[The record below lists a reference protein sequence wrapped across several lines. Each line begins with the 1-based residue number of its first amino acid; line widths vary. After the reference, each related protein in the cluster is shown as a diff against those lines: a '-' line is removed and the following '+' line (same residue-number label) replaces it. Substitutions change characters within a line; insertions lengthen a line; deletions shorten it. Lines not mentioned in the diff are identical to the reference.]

1 MGSYLPHTQAEVKAM
16 LEAIGVKS
24 IDDLFAEIPA
34 GLRLNRPLDLP
45 AGMSESEVIGE
56 MTELAGMSYGTNEM
70 LCFLGAGIY
79 DHYIP
84 ATINHLLLRGDFFT
98 AYTPYQ
104 AEISQGT
111 LQAIYEYQSL
121 ICGLTGMD
129 VSNASMYEAGTALVE
144 ALNMAKAQTG
154 RTRVVIPET
163 VHPEYRRVAKTINTQ
178 MGIEIV
184 TVPFEDG
191 IADMA
196 KLTEAV
202 NDSTAAVVA
211 GYPNFFGSIEDL
223 QALANIA
230 HNAGAL
236 LIVTADPLS
245 LGLLTAPGDLG
256 ADIVCGEGQSLGI
269 PMSFGG
275 PSLGFMACRE
285 ALLRKIPGRI
295 TGATVDKAN
304 RRGFVLTLQAREQ
317 HIRREKAGS
326 NICSNQAL
334 MALNATIYMSL
345 LGRDG
350 IREVANQGFQ
360 KAHHLKKEL
369 AARVPAVS
377 FPFAAPFL
385 NEFVVR
391 VPNAKKV
398 VAKMAKNGVLGGV
411 LLDRWFPALKD
422 HLLVAVTEKRT
433 AEDIDYYCEL
443 LGGMTS

>member
-1 MGSYLPHTQAEVKAM
+1 MSSYLPHTQAEVKAM

-24 IDDLFAEIPA
+24 IDDLFSEIPA

-45 AGMSESEVIGE
+45 DGLSEAEVVDE
-56 MTELAGMSYGTNEM
+56 MNDLAQMNYGANEL

-84 ATINHLLLRGDFFT
+84 SAINHLLLRGDFFT

-121 ICGLTGMD
+121 LCGLTGMD

-163 VHPEYRRVAKTINTQ
+163 VHPEYRRVVKTINAQ

-191 IADMA
+191 VTDMA
-196 KLTEAV
+196 KLAEV
-202 NDSTAAVVA
+202 VDDSTAAVVA
-211 GYPNFFGSIEDL
+211 GYPNFFGSVEDL
-223 QALANIA
+223 EALANVA
-230 HNAGAL
+230 HNVGAL
-236 LIVTADPLS
+236 LVVTADPLS

-275 PSLGFMACRE
+275 PSLGFMACKE
-285 ALLRKIPGRI
+285 ALLRKVPGRI
-295 TGATVDKAN
+295 TGATVDKTG

-350 IREVANQGFQ
+350 IRDVANQSFQ

-377 FPFAAPFL
+377 FPFAAPFM
-385 NEFVVR
+385 NEFVIK
-391 VPNAKKV
+391 VPNAKRLLL
-398 VAKMAKNGVLGGV
+398 KMAKQGVLGGV
-411 LLDRWFPALKD
+411 ALERWFPSLKD

-433 AEDIDYYCEL
+433 AEDLDYYCEL
-443 LGGMTS
+443 LGGLTS

>member
-1 MGSYLPHTQAEVKAM
+1 MSSYLPHTQAEVKAM

-34 GLRLNRPLDLP
+34 ELRLNRPLDLP
-45 AGMSESEVIGE
+45 DGLSESEVVDE
-56 MTELAGMSYGTNEM
+56 MNDLAQLNYGANEL

-84 ATINHLLLRGDFFT
+84 SAINHLLLRGDFFT

-191 IADMA
+191 VTDMA
-196 KLTEAV
+196 KLAEVV

-211 GYPNFFGSIEDL
+211 GYPNFFGSVEDL
-223 QALANIA
+223 EALANVA
-230 HNAGAL
+230 HNVGAL
-236 LIVTADPLS
+236 LVVTADPVS

-275 PSLGFMACRE
+275 PSLGFMACKE
-285 ALLRKIPGRI
+285 ALLRKVPGRI
-295 TGATVDKAN
+295 TGATVDKTG

-350 IREVANQGFQ
+350 IRDVANQSFQ

-377 FPFAAPFL
+377 FPFAAPFM
-385 NEFVVR
+385 NEFVIK
-391 VPNAKKV
+391 VPNAKKLLL
-398 VAKMAKNGVLGGV
+398 KMAKQGVLGGV
-411 LLDRWFPALKD
+411 ALERWFPTLKD

-443 LGGMTS
+443 LGGLTS

>member
-34 GLRLNRPLDLP
+34 ELRLNRALDLP
-45 AGMSESEVIGE
+45 PGLSESETIDE
-56 MTELAGMSYGTNEM
+56 MYELAGANYGTTEM
-70 LCFLGAGIY
+70 LSFLGAGIY

-84 ATINHLLLRGDFFT
+84 SAINHLLLRGDFFT

-144 ALNMAKAQTG
+144 AINMAKAQTG
-154 RTRVVIPET
+154 RSRVILPET

-178 MGIEIV
+178 MGIELV
-184 TVPFEDG
+184 AAPCEDG
-191 IADMA
+191 VTDLA
-196 KLTEAV
+196 KLSELV

-211 GYPNFFGSIEDL
+211 GYPNFFGSVEDL
-223 QALANIA
+223 EALANMA
-230 HNAGAL
+230 HNVGAL
-236 LIVTADPLS
+236 LIVTADPIA
-245 LGLLTAPGDLG
+245 LGMLTAPGDLG

-275 PSLGFMACRE
+275 PSLGFMACKE
-285 ALLRKIPGRI
+285 ALLRKVPGRI
-295 TGATVDKAN
+295 TGATCDKN
-304 RRGFVLTLQAREQ
+304 GRRGFVLTLQAREQ

-345 LGRDG
+345 LGREG
-350 IREVANQGFQ
+350 IRDVANQGFQ

-369 AARVPAVS
+369 VAKVPAVS

-385 NEFVVR
+385 HEFVIK
-391 VPNAKKV
+391 VPNAKKLLG
-398 VAKMAKNGVLGGV
+398 KMVKQGVLGGV
-411 LLDRWFPALKD
+411 LLERWYPNLKD

-433 AEDIDYYCEL
+433 AEELDYFCEL
-443 LGGMTS
+443 LGGLTE

>member
-1 MGSYLPHTQAEVKAM
+1 M
-16 LEAIGVKS
+16 
-24 IDDLFAEIPA
+24 
-34 GLRLNRPLDLP
+34 
-45 AGMSESEVIGE
+45 
-56 MTELAGMSYGTNEM
+56 
-70 LCFLGAGIY
+70 
-79 DHYIP
+79 
-84 ATINHLLLRGDFFT
+84 LLRGDFFT

-184 TVPFEDG
+184 TVPVEDG
-191 IADMA
+191 STDMV
-196 KLTEAV
+196 KLAEVV

-211 GYPNFFGSIEDL
+211 GYPNFFGSVEDL
-223 QALANIA
+223 QALAKIA
-230 HNAGAL
+230 HDVGAL
-236 LIVTADPLS
+236 FVVTADPIS

-275 PSLGFMACRE
+275 PSLGFMACKD

-345 LGRDG
+345 LGSAG

-377 FPFAAPFL
+377 FPFAAPFM
-385 NEFVVR
+385 NEFVIK

-398 VAKMAKNGVLGGV
+398 VTKMARNGVLGGV
-411 LLDRWFPALKD
+411 LLDRWYPALKD
-422 HLLVAVTEKRT
+422 HMLVAVTE
-433 AEDIDYYCEL
+433 
-443 LGGMTS
+443 

>member
-34 GLRLNRPLDLP
+34 ELRLNRPLNLP
-45 AGMSESEVIGE
+45 DGLTESETLDE
-56 MTELAGMSYGTNEM
+56 MIELAGMNYGTSEM
-70 LCFLGAGIY
+70 LSFLGAGIY

-84 ATINHLLLRGDFFT
+84 AAINHLLLRGDFFT

-144 ALNMAKAQTG
+144 AINMAKAQTG
-154 RTRVVIPET
+154 RNRVVIPET
-163 VHPEYRRVAKTINTQ
+163 VHPEYRRVANTINTQ
-178 MGIEIV
+178 MGIKIA
-184 TVPFEDG
+184 TAPSEDG
-191 IADMA
+191 VTDQV
-196 KLTEAV
+196 KLAEAV
-202 NDSTAAVVA
+202 DGSTAAVVV
-211 GYPNFFGSIEDL
+211 GYPNFFGSVEDL
-223 QALANIA
+223 EAIANIA
-230 HNAGAL
+230 HNVGAL
-236 LIVTADPLS
+236 LIVTADPMA
-245 LGLLTAPGDLG
+245 LGLLAAPGNLG

-275 PSLGFMACRE
+275 PSLGFMACKD

-295 TGATVDKAN
+295 TGVTCDKTG

-345 LGRDG
+345 LGREG
-350 IREVANQGFQ
+350 IRDVANQGFQ

-369 AARVPAVS
+369 IARVPNVS

-385 NEFVVR
+385 HEFVIK

-398 VAKMAKNGVLGGV
+398 LTKMAKDGVLGGV
-411 LLDRWFPALKD
+411 LLERWYPSLKN

-433 AEDIDYYCEL
+433 AEELDYYCEL
-443 LGGMTS
+443 LGGLTA